1 MQKSYI
7 IIDFLGLI
15 DESLNEFESFTD
27 LVCIGYYKSFEAS
40 LNAIITKKPQLVFF
54 HFSSNIPLTLIYE
67 LNQYLDEL
75 PYFIA
80 VNGNENSAYSAL
92 KHGVSD
98 YLLFPFTSIELQ
110 KSILKFN
117 KLTGKAASSKL
128 CIRSNGDHHFIP
140 FENIVYLKADNN
152 TTDFI
157 LNTESVIHGF
167 KTLKF
172 FEGQLPFYFFR
183 IHHSYIVNINFIS
196 RINFGK
202 SDCYL
207 LGNTITLPF
216 SRTYKN
222 QIDLIIKRI
231 G

>member
-15 DESLNEFESFTD
+15 DENLSDYESFTD
-27 LVCIGYYKSFEAS
+27 LVCIGYYKNFQAS
-40 LNAIITKKPQLVFF
+40 LNAIISKKPQLVFF
-54 HFSSNIPLTLIYE
+54 HFSSDIPLTLIYE

-80 VNGNENSAYSAL
+80 VNGNENNAYSAL

-98 YLLFPFTSIELQ
+98 YLLFPFKSIELQ

-117 KLTGKAASSKL
+117 KLSYNVSTSKL

-140 FENIVYLKADNN
+140 FEKIVYLKADNN

-157 LNTESVIHGF
+157 LHNESVVHGF
-167 KTLKF
+167 KTLKY

-183 IHHSYIVNINFIS
+183 IHHSFIVNINFIS
-196 RINFGK
+196 RINLGK
-202 SDCYL
+202 CACYL
-207 LGNTITLPF
+207 SDNTITIPF
-216 SRTYKN
+216 SRTYKD
-222 QIDLIIKRI
+222 QIDLIIKRM